1 MWEIAVITVLL
12 AFAFTF
18 TNGFQDASSIAA
30 TFIASRSASPK
41 NGIIFIAGVSLL
53 GAILGGSAVA
63 FTISGLLTLPS
74 DEQTLLVLLIGLL
87 TATIWNL
94 VTWKY
99 GLPSSS
105 TQSLIGG
112 LVGAGIAAAG
122 IGGIYWGLEELVNP
136 PYELTGFVKIIFFF
150 VISIV
155 IGFIG
160 SFLMH
165 RCTSFILRNAERTVN
180 KTIIFFNWCA
190 AGLMAFSNGANDSQK
205 QLGIIAL
212 ALFAAGLS
220 TAAEVPFWARVTC
233 AVLIAAGTLSGGWRI
248 MNTLGRRIFKIE
260 PIHSFDSQVFSSA
273 SIAVS
278 TLGRGTGIIHP
289 DHHDVSTRG
298 GRSRESKESEMVN
311 RHTHPHSH
319 DYYHSRHDGDVSCTV
334 SVCFPF
340 YRSVITLWL
349 TMKKICPTTDRR
361 RRKRTR
367 SLTQFFPA
375 SMILNPCLPS
385 SQNGPYPV

>member
-1 MWEIAVITVLL
+1 MIELAVITVLL

-136 PYELTGFVKIIFFF
+136 PYELTGFVKILFFF

-165 RCTSFILRNAERTVN
+165 RCTSFVLRNAERTVN

-190 AGLMAFSNGANDSQK
+190 AGTHGFLKRGKRFAETV
-205 QLGIIAL
+205 GIIAL

-220 TAAEVPFWARVTC
+220 TAAEVPFWA
-233 AVLIAAGTLSGGWRI
+233 G
-248 MNTLGRRIFKIE
+248 
-260 PIHSFDSQVFSSA
+260 
-273 SIAVS
+273 
-278 TLGRGTGIIHP
+278 
-289 DHHDVSTRG
+289 
-298 GRSRESKESEMVN
+298 
-311 RHTHPHSH
+311 
-319 DYYHSRHDGDVSCTV
+319 
-334 SVCFPF
+334 
-340 YRSVITLWL
+340 
-349 TMKKICPTTDRR
+349 
-361 RRKRTR
+361 
-367 SLTQFFPA
+367 
-375 SMILNPCLPS
+375 LPVQSS
-385 SQNGPYPV
+385 SQQEP

>member
-1 MWEIAVITVLL
+1 MSGSENTALGTLQGTAPIRPHCDSSLSMIEIAIITVLL
-12 AFAFTF
+12 AFGFTF

-41 NGIIFIAGVSLL
+41 SGIIFIAGVSLL

-63 FTISGLLTLPS
+63 FTISGLLNIPS
-74 DEQTLLVLLIGLL
+74 DEQTLLVLLIGVL

-94 VTWKY
+94 ITWKY
-99 GLPSSS
+99 GLPASS

-112 LVGAGIAAAG
+112 LVGGGIAAAG

-136 PYELTGFVKIIFFF
+136 PYEITGFVKILFFF

-155 IGFIG
+155 IGFVG

-165 RCTSFILRNAERTVN
+165 KCTGFILRNSERTVN
-180 KTIIFFNWCA
+180 KSIMFFNWCA
-190 AGLMAFSNGANDSQK
+190 AGVMAFSNGANDSQK

-220 TAAEVPFWARVTC
+220 TAAEVPFWARVIC
-233 AVLIAAGTLSGGWRI
+233 AILIAAGTLSGGWRI

-260 PIHSFDSQVFSSA
+260 PIHSFNSQVFSSA

-278 TLGRGTGIIHP
+278 TLAGAPVSSTQIITMSVLGVGAAENPRKVKWSTGTHILIAMIITIP
-289 DHHDVSTRG
+289 VT
-298 GRSRESKESEMVN
+298 MVM
-311 RHTHPHSH
+311 SAVL
-319 DYYHSRHDGDVSCTV
+319 YLIIS
-334 SVCFPF
+334 PF
-340 YRSVITLWL
+340 AGV
-349 TMKKICPTTDRR
+349 
-361 RRKRTR
+361 
-367 SLTQFFPA
+367 
-375 SMILNPCLPS
+375 
-385 SQNGPYPV
+385 

>member
-63 FTISGLLTLPS
+63 FTISGLL
-74 DEQTLLVLLIGLL
+74 IGLL

-94 VTWKY
+94 LTWKY
-99 GLPSSS
+99 GLPASS

-122 IGGIYWGLEELVNP
+122 IGGIYWGLDELVNP
-136 PYELTGFVKIIFFF
+136 PHELTGFVKILFFF

-180 KTIIFFNWCA
+180 KTIMFFNWCA
-190 AGLMAFSNGANDSQK
+190 AGVMAFSNGANDSQ
-205 QLGIIAL
+205 
-212 ALFAAGLS
+212 
-220 TAAEVPFWARVTC
+220 
-233 AVLIAAGTLSGGWRI
+233 
-248 MNTLGRRIFKIE
+248 
-260 PIHSFDSQVFSSA
+260 
-273 SIAVS
+273 
-278 TLGRGTGIIHP
+278 
-289 DHHDVSTRG
+289 
-298 GRSRESKESEMVN
+298 
-311 RHTHPHSH
+311 
-319 DYYHSRHDGDVSCTV
+319 
-334 SVCFPF
+334 
-340 YRSVITLWL
+340 
-349 TMKKICPTTDRR
+349 
-361 RRKRTR
+361 
-367 SLTQFFPA
+367 
-375 SMILNPCLPS
+375 
-385 SQNGPYPV
+385 